1 MVVIAGRRECPWHP
15 VGRGQDAAK
24 HLTVAQDGPAP
35 NGYPAPNVS
44 SAEAEPRAAACRVRQ
59 CTACRKQTGEAHK
72 KARSGEALQ
81 FMPRIFFHRG

>member
-44 SAEAEPRAAACRVRQ
+44 SAEAEPRAAACR
-59 CTACRKQTGEAHK
+59 KQTGEAHK
-72 KARSGEALQ
+72 KARPGEALQ